1 MPNIWTPDAIQIFI
15 LFVVPGFISIKIYEL
30 FFPCSETDSS
40 KKIIDAI
47 SFGSINFGILY
58 IPISLVEN
66 STMKSSCWFGYFI
79 FYLFVIFLAP
89 ALWVWI
95 WRKIR
100 LSYWFQSRAPHPTQK
115 PWDFVFSQRK
125 EYWVIAT
132 LKNGKKIAGWYG
144 YNSFASSTPASEQI
158 YLEQSWELNSDGRFE
173 KRHEQ
178 TAGVIIL
185 SKEIEVLELFNN

>member
-1 MPNIWTPDAIQIFI
+1 MPTIWTPEAVQLFI
-15 LFVVPGFISIKIYEL
+15 LFVVPGFISIKAYEL
-30 FFPCSETDSS
+30 FFPTSETDSS

-47 SFGSINFGILY
+47 SFSSINFAILY
-58 IPISLVEN
+58 VPISLIEN
-66 STMKSSCWFGYFI
+66 SEAKIFCLLGYFL
-79 FYLFVIFLAP
+79 FYLFVLFLAP
-89 ALWVWI
+89 LLWVWI

-100 LSYWFQSRAPHPTQK
+100 LSNWFQSSAPHPTQK

-144 YNSFASSTPASEQI
+144 SNSFASNSPANEQI
-158 YLEQSWELNSDGRFE
+158 YLEHSWEINADERFE
-173 KRHEQ
+173 RKYEQ

-185 SKEIEVLELFNN
+185 SKEIETLELFHN